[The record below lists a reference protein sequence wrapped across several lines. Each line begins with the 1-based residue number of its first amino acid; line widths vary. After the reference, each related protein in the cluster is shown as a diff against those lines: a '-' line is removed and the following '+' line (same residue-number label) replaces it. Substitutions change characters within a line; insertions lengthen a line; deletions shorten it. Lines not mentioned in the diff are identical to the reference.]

1 MVVLKKIKAA
11 TLVET
16 LVASAILVIIFLIA
30 SLSINNVFKNTVAN
44 NDFELNNRIKEITY
58 QAKNKKVNIPYLE
71 ETQRW
76 KITLEHIGDHLSLYS
91 ENKMNGVE
99 SAFNIYYED

>member
-1 MVVLKKIKAA
+1 MVVLIKIKAA

-16 LVASAILVIIFLIA
+16 LVASAIIVIIFLIA
-30 SLSINNVFKNTVAN
+30 SLSINNVFKNTTAN

-58 QAKNKKVNIPYLE
+58 HTKNRKLNIPYFE

-76 KITLEHIGDHLSLYS
+76 IISIESMGETVTLYS
-91 ENKMNGVE
+91 ENKMNGAE
-99 SAFNIYYED
+99 SSFNIYYEH